1 MTNNW
6 HAKDK
11 EKTKTKTNMITNHTL
26 QSTGCVSFM
35 GTKHPIYFS
44 LTLSVPGGG
53 EADLPLPRANGYTCK
68 KSIDRISVFFSDSE
82 LLYVKKHFNNI
93 T

>member
-35 GTKHPIYFS
+35 GTKHPIHFS
-44 LTLSVPGGG
+44 LTLSAPGGG
-53 EADLPLPRANGYTCK
+53 GEGRRSAPSPRK
-68 KSIDRISVFFSDSE
+68 R
-82 LLYVKKHFNNI
+82 LYL
-93 T
+93 